1 MQSGYSQNGTSTPK
15 IPYVITRSDFSK
27 LYPVYQKM
35 ALALVQTGKVLIVD
49 TIQPSVSSANPPL
62 LSEQANN
69 KPHLPPKGVPSYCM
83 KSPIPVPGGS
93 SCATPERARDV
104 ALSAGAEG
112 AVPHQWGA
120 ALPPPTL
127 GYYRLIRNG
136 TPENDWKVVC

>member
-1 MQSGYSQNGTSTPK
+1 MSPLQPF
-15 IPYVITRSDFSK
+15 VIARADFEK

-49 TIQPSVSSANPPL
+49 TIQPSVSSENLPL
-62 LSEQANN
+62 VSEQANN
-69 KPHLPPKGVPSYCM
+69 TPHLPPKGAPSKCT
-83 KSPIPVPGGS
+83 KSPIPAPGGS

-104 ALSAGAEG
+104 AMSAGAEG
-112 AVPHQWGA
+112 AVPHQRGA